1 MKAQAMTAFGAPLE
15 PMELA
20 PQKPGPG
27 EALVRVTRAGLC
39 HSDLHIHDGYFDF
52 GDVRQPVAIN
62 MPAVLGHEIEGEIA
76 ELGEG
81 ADAPPVGTRVAVYP
95 WLGCNAC
102 ETCRAGDQHLCIAL
116 PRRALGVAQWGGM
129 AEYVHVPFASA
140 LLEVISGPDAGTVYP
155 IVGDVVDI
163 GSDAANS
170 LRLRDPLIS
179 AHHARV
185 LRAAS
190 LGHLV
195 DLDSRYGTFVNRE
208 PIAISPLGHGDV
220 VQLGTTVLRL
230 SETEDAARETRVAG
244 AGLRDQDVFLL
255 PRVIAHEIKNYLTVL
270 DKSAQELAAAVPAG
284 SGLTANIQRV
294 QLVREH
300 IAELIP
306 MLRVSSMDLSP
317 EPVDVSQLVCEQLTL
332 FERLLSD
339 SLIDSKL
346 DLANKAVAVCD
357 RQRIAHVI
365 MNLIKN
371 AIEAMPHGGKLTVS
385 VRAVNDGVAL
395 SFTDTG
401 TGMTPDVA
409 ACVFEPLFTTKSGG
423 SGLGLYLV
431 KDLIARHQGT
441 ITFNS
446 TPGAGTEFLVWL
458 PRRGYRL

>member
-1 MKAQAMTAFGAPLE
+1 LEIQIQCDLTPDKAGRLFRADHGMLFGEAQCPVADVQLLDLAGDEVVCAVLPAPDGW
-15 PMELA
+15 ELV
-20 PQKPGPG
+20 PGPASRELRLNG
-27 EALVRVTRAGLC
+27 QKSSRSKLRTGDTVMIVGSSAALRIKSASEPLLEDLPTELLVLNSRTARVG
-39 HSDLHIHDGYFDF
+39 F
-52 GDVRQPVAIN
+52 
-62 MPAVLGHEIEGEIA
+62 
-76 ELGEG
+76 
-81 ADAPPVGTRVAVYP
+81 
-95 WLGCNAC
+95 
-102 ETCRAGDQHLCIAL
+102 
-116 PRRALGVAQWGGM
+116 
-129 AEYVHVPFASA
+129 VPFASA

-185 LRAAS
+185 LRDDQ
-190 LGHLV
+190 GWQLV